1 MLDGMLRSLGFQ
13 RVTVT
18 FGTATPAV
26 KG

>member
-1 MLDGMLRSLGFQ
+1 MLTGMMHSLGFQ

-18 FGTATPAV
+18 FATAPAA